1 MEKKELKTISEK
13 VGRFIDGEQVTSIQ
27 NNYYID
33 NRTQVVVNQ
42 PTREVMVTSAGY
54 DALMRAYKKAA
65 EVICSQSKQL
75 NNFTSKVVS
84 LMMENKALR
93 DEVRELKSRNY
104 AIGEGNSNTETR

>member
-42 PTREVMVTSAGY
+42 PTREVMVISKEY
-54 DALMRAYKKAA
+54 DALLGAYNKAV
-65 EVICSQSKQL
+65 EVLRSQSKQSMEL
-75 NNFTSKVVS
+75 TSKAVS
-84 LMMENKALR
+84 LMLENKALR
-93 DEVRELKSRNY
+93 DEVRELKSRLH
-104 AIGEGNSNTETR
+104 ALGEGNSNTETR